1 MESSSSDS
9 DRDEGFEADM
19 EALRRA
25 CLRNGANA
33 ADAADVGSDSDAYSD
48 PESSGSDDIGL
59 LCRLKERFS
68 SPLPSTHL
76 PPFIKPLNI
85 LLPDGLGGGD
95 DDNDDDLET
104 LRAIQRRFAQYKSDS
119 LEGKPEKCLEEV
131 ESISTDVISGPE
143 TPNRSMEFFKEHGHN
158 DTQLKPVN
166 YEACNSNVRSFGPSM
181 FPQSVQNFVVA
192 LKRNRL
198 YQKFIRRK
206 LIEIEANI
214 EKNKELKKR
223 VKCLMDFQTTCKRK
237 VTMTTCQKKDPR
249 VVLISAKKTMPDKSS
264 KAMLKK
270 VPALCFGPDENSHV
284 STYRMVLER
293 FPVSLNKRPW
303 SKIEKDNLAKGIK
316 QQYQEMLLL
325 NSMNME
331 SDKECTSDSNLMSA
345 VTLSHLEF
353 TPEMCRSFIP
363 MVNWDRLASMYILGR
378 SGAECEARW
387 LNCEDSMINHEPWT
401 AEEDKKLL
409 FILQE
414 RGIYNW
420 IEISITL
427 GTHRT
432 PFQCLVRYQ
441 RSLNPH
447 ILNKDWTEEED
458 AQLRA
463 AVENYGENN
472 WQIVASCLEGRLG
485 NQCSNRWSRTVN
497 PARKKVGRWSV
508 DEDKLLKVAVKLF
521 GAKNWV
527 KIAQFIPGRTQIQCR
542 ERWLNCLDPSLNL
555 QPWTAEEDIK
565 LLDAVAIHGNCWS
578 KIATC
583 IPPRT
588 DNQCRR
594 RWKILCPEEL
604 LMLQSATQI
613 KKSAL
618 ISNFVSRERE
628 RPAIGTKDFTS
639 VLGSTMVQKIAG
651 PKVRKRKLRDD
662 QPKKLTTRTRKVK
675 GNSEKVNFIN
685 RDNIPRKSRSK
696 SIRHCKDNATED
708 CMRNT
713 TANILPEN
721 AETVIVVSLT
731 AGQGMC
737 LEKTMDKSLSEN
749 PRTSNINS
757 KVSALANSTPDGTSN
772 PSVDAAPDENQST
785 SIINSKVPAL
795 ANSAADK
802 RFNSLADEAA
812 NDLPLVLCLN
822 ATSSVDTKRKR
833 KKASENLYTSRINS
847 RSPSIESLTDCIAN
861 SSVDIRR
868 KITSNG
874 NITRSSKASTNLLH
888 ISQVQKSCE
897 ENVVELGVPNTS
909 ELVPPDLHSFG
920 ANSNTSIPEC
930 VSWPTKKRKRSKPQG
945 ALARVSDDN
954 NLLASGVD
962 TSVVR
967 DTERAMSMGSSLKG
981 PAEDGQMQNSHELC
995 QETNT
1000 QSEEANRPTIYNDS
1014 NDYLFLSTFCN
1025 MEKGKLGCTIK
1036 TKSAQTANSTIIQS
1050 TDVSI
1055 DGVGDVSPAMLHG
1068 SAKGKQSRILTEEE
1082 TRTNADSSKQGA
1094 LPDTNVQDDDCY
1106 LSTFYERV
1114 KRHHR
1119 DKSRKITIWEE
1130 VN

>member
-1 MESSSSDS
+1 MESSSSSDS

-19 EALRRA
+19 DALRRA
-25 CLRNGANA
+25 CLRNGG
-33 ADAADVGSDSDAYSD
+33 DAADVGSDSDAYSD

-68 SPLPSTHL
+68 SPPPSTDL

-85 LLPDGLGGGD
+85 LPPGGLGGGD

-104 LRAIQRRFAQYKSDS
+104 LRAIQRRFAQYMSDS
-119 LEGKPEKCLEEV
+119 LEGKPEKFLEEA
-131 ESISTDVISGPE
+131 EIFTYDVISGPE
-143 TPNRSMEFFKEHGHN
+143 TPNRSMEFPKEHGHN
-158 DTQLKPVN
+158 DTQLKPVD
-166 YEACNSNVRSFGPSM
+166 YEACNSNDRSLVPSM
-181 FPQSVQNFVVA
+181 FPKSVQNFVVA

-214 EKNKELKKR
+214 EKNKELKQR
-223 VKCLMDFQTTCKRK
+223 VKCLMDFQTVCKRK
-237 VTMTTCQKKDPR
+237 ATMTTCQKKDPR
-249 VVLISAKKTMPDKSS
+249 VILISAKKPMPDKSS

-270 VPALCFGPDENSHV
+270 VPALCFGPDENYHV

-303 SKIEKDNLAKGIK
+303 SKNEKDNLAKGIK

-331 SDKECTSDSNLMSA
+331 SDKECASDSNLMSA

-353 TPEMCRSFIP
+353 TPEMSRSFIP
-363 MVNWDRLASMYILGR
+363 MVNWDRLASMYIMGR

-409 FILQE
+409 CILQE

-427 GTHRT
+427 
-432 PFQCLVRYQ
+432 
-441 RSLNPH
+441 
-447 ILNKDWTEEED
+447 EEED

-485 NQCSNRWSRTVN
+485 NQCSNRWYRTLN

-508 DEDKLLKVAVKLF
+508 DEDKRLKVAVLLF
-521 GAKNWV
+521 GAKNWG

-555 QPWTAEEDIK
+555 QPWTAEEDTK
-565 LLDAVAIHGNCWS
+565 LLDAVAVHGNCWS

-604 LMLQSATQI
+604 IMLQSATQI

-639 VLGSTMVQKIAG
+639 VLGSTMVKKIAG

-662 QPKKLTTRTRKVK
+662 QPKTLATRTRKVK
-675 GNSEKVNFIN
+675 GNSEKDNLIN

-696 SIRHCKDNATED
+696 SIRSHKDNATED

-713 TANILPEN
+713 TANIPPEN
-721 AETVIVVSLT
+721 AENVTVNI
-731 AGQGMC
+731 C
-737 LEKTMDKSLSEN
+737 LEKTMNKSLSEN
-749 PRTSNINS
+749 PRTSNIINS
-757 KVSALANSTPDGTSN
+757 KVSALANSTADGTSN
-772 PSVDAAPDENQST
+772 PSVDAAPDENQRT
-785 SIINSKVPAL
+785 SIINSKVTAL
-795 ANSAADK
+795 ANSTADG
-802 RFNSLADEAA
+802 RFNSLVDAA
-812 NDLPLVLCLN
+812 ASDLPLVLCWN
-822 ATSSVDTKRKR
+822 NTSSVDIKRKR
-833 KKASENLYTSRINS
+833 KKASQNLYTSRINFG
-847 RSPSIESLTDCIAN
+847 SPSMESLTDCIAN
-861 SSVDIRR
+861 SPVDIRR
-868 KITSNG
+868 KNTSNG
-874 NITRSSKASTNLLH
+874 NIRSKKASDNLLH
-888 ISQVQKSCE
+888 ISQVQKSYE
-897 ENVVELGVPNTS
+897 ENVIELGVPNTS
-909 ELVPPDLHSFG
+909 ELVPPDVHTFG

-930 VSWPTKKRKRSKPQG
+930 ISWPTKKRKRNGKPTRSKPQD
-945 ALARVSDDN
+945 ALAGVSDDY

-962 TSVVR
+962 TSAVCA
-967 DTERAMSMGSSLKG
+967 TQSAMNMGSSLRG
-981 PAEDGQMQNSHELC
+981 PAEDGQKNSKEELC
-995 QETNT
+995 LETNR
-1000 QSEEANRPTIYNDS
+1000 QSEETNRPTMYDS
-1014 NDYLFLSTFCN
+1014 NVYLSLSTLYN
-1025 MEKGKLGCTIK
+1025 MEKGKLGCTV
-1036 TKSAQTANSTIIQS
+1036 TTTSAQTAANSSTIQS
-1050 TDVSI
+1050 MNVST
-1055 DGVGDVSPAMLHG
+1055 DGVGDISPAVFHG
-1068 SAKGKQSRILTEEE
+1068 SAKGKQPRILAEEE
-1082 TRTNADSSKQGA
+1082 TRTNADS
-1094 LPDTNVQDDDCY
+1094 PDVNAQDDSY
-1106 LSTFYERV
+1106 LSTFYEQV
-1114 KRHHR
+1114 KKHHH
-1119 DKSRKITIWEE
+1119 DNSRKR
-1130 VN
+1130 NLP

>member
-1 MESSSSDS
+1 
-9 DRDEGFEADM
+9 
-19 EALRRA
+19 
-25 CLRNGANA
+25 
-33 ADAADVGSDSDAYSD
+33 
-48 PESSGSDDIGL
+48 
-59 LCRLKERFS
+59 
-68 SPLPSTHL
+68 
-76 PPFIKPLNI
+76 
-85 LLPDGLGGGD
+85 
-95 DDNDDDLET
+95 
-104 LRAIQRRFAQYKSDS
+104 
-119 LEGKPEKCLEEV
+119 
-131 ESISTDVISGPE
+131 
-143 TPNRSMEFFKEHGHN
+143 
-158 DTQLKPVN
+158 
-166 YEACNSNVRSFGPSM
+166 
-181 FPQSVQNFVVA
+181 
-192 LKRNRL
+192 
-198 YQKFIRRK
+198 
-206 LIEIEANI
+206 
-214 EKNKELKKR
+214 
-223 VKCLMDFQTTCKRK
+223 
-237 VTMTTCQKKDPR
+237 
-249 VVLISAKKTMPDKSS
+249 
-264 KAMLKK
+264 MLKK

-427 GTHRT
+427 
-432 PFQCLVRYQ
+432 
-441 RSLNPH
+441 
-447 ILNKDWTEEED
+447 EEED

-651 PKVRKRKLRDD
+651 PKVRKRKLRAD
-662 QPKKLTTRTRKVK
+662 QPKKLTTRTRKAK

-685 RDNIPRKSRSK
+685 RDNIRRKSRSK

-721 AETVIVVSLT
+721 AETVTVVSLS

-772 PSVDAAPDENQST
+772 PSVDAAPDENQRT

-802 RFNSLADEAA
+802 RFN
-812 NDLPLVLCLN
+812 DLPHVLCLN
-822 ATSSVDTKRKR
+822 ATSSVDIKRKR

-874 NITRSSKASTNLLH
+874 NISRSSKASTNLLH

-962 TSVVR
+962 TSAVR
-967 DTERAMSMGSSLKG
+967 GTERAMSMGSSLKV
-981 PAEDGQMQNSHELC
+981 PAEDGQMENSHELC

-1000 QSEEANRPTIYNDS
+1000 QSEEANRPTMYNDS
-1014 NDYLFLSTFCN
+1014 NDYLSLSTFCN
-1025 MEKGKLGCTIK
+1025 MEKGKLGCTVK

-1068 SAKGKQSRILTEEE
+1068 SAKGKQSGILTEEE

-1094 LPDTNVQDDDCY
+1094 LPDTDVQDDDCY

-1119 DKSRKITIWEE
+1119 DKSRKLQSGRKLTEIINCFDCHYFKISGSVAATAWK
-1130 VN
+1130 

>member
-1 MESSSSDS
+1 
-9 DRDEGFEADM
+9 
-19 EALRRA
+19 
-25 CLRNGANA
+25 
-33 ADAADVGSDSDAYSD
+33 
-48 PESSGSDDIGL
+48 
-59 LCRLKERFS
+59 
-68 SPLPSTHL
+68 
-76 PPFIKPLNI
+76 
-85 LLPDGLGGGD
+85 
-95 DDNDDDLET
+95 
-104 LRAIQRRFAQYKSDS
+104 
-119 LEGKPEKCLEEV
+119 
-131 ESISTDVISGPE
+131 
-143 TPNRSMEFFKEHGHN
+143 
-158 DTQLKPVN
+158 
-166 YEACNSNVRSFGPSM
+166 
-181 FPQSVQNFVVA
+181 
-192 LKRNRL
+192 
-198 YQKFIRRK
+198 
-206 LIEIEANI
+206 
-214 EKNKELKKR
+214 
-223 VKCLMDFQTTCKRK
+223 
-237 VTMTTCQKKDPR
+237 
-249 VVLISAKKTMPDKSS
+249 
-264 KAMLKK
+264 MLKK

-651 PKVRKRKLRDD
+651 PKVRKRKLRAD
-662 QPKKLTTRTRKVK
+662 QPKKLTTRTRKAK

-685 RDNIPRKSRSK
+685 RDNIRRKSRSK

-721 AETVIVVSLT
+721 AETVTVVSLS

-772 PSVDAAPDENQST
+772 PSVDAAPDENQRT

-802 RFNSLADEAA
+802 RFN
-812 NDLPLVLCLN
+812 DLPHVLCLN
-822 ATSSVDTKRKR
+822 ATSSVDIKRKR

-874 NITRSSKASTNLLH
+874 NISRSSKASTNLLH

-962 TSVVR
+962 TSAVR
-967 DTERAMSMGSSLKG
+967 GTERAMSMGSSLKV
-981 PAEDGQMQNSHELC
+981 PAEDGQMENSHELC

-1000 QSEEANRPTIYNDS
+1000 QSEEANRPTMYNDS
-1014 NDYLFLSTFCN
+1014 NDYLSLSTFCN
-1025 MEKGKLGCTIK
+1025 MEKGKLGCTVK

-1068 SAKGKQSRILTEEE
+1068 SAKGKQSGILTEEE

-1094 LPDTNVQDDDCY
+1094 LPDTDVQDDDCY

-1119 DKSRKITIWEE
+1119 DKSRKLQSGRKLTEIINCFDCHYFKISGSVAATAWK
-1130 VN
+1130 